1 VALFLRGEDPPTA
14 SARFVL
20 TGPGGGCHDVAF
32 AGPAEPEEPLT
43 IVVDTEALCRVA
55 ARRLP
60 VAELDAVVADGAAT
74 TARRILR
81 SLDAFARD

>member
-1 VALFLRGEDPPTA
+1 
-14 SARFVL
+14 
-20 TGPGGGCHDVAF
+20 VAF